1 VVRRAVVP
9 LVLVLTGCSAPEEIL
24 DVSYDDRFGAA
35 TTLDLYLPAGGGDA
49 RPAVMFIHG
58 GGWRIGSKED
68 YTRAAKRLAGSGFVA
83 ATINYRLVPD
93 GEYPAAVQDCVCALS
108 FLRAN
113 ADAYGLAPDRV
124 AVWGYSAGG
133 HLASIVGDAADH
145 PEHVPDCASGAT
157 GLPAAVVSGA
167 GRQDL
172 AAEEHWWITDFLGG
186 TPDEVPERYETA
198 SPITHVRP
206 GLPPYLFVVGEDDAP
221 ADQDGIEEMQDA
233 LQAEGND
240 ASLLVVSGG
249 GHLLN
254 PSVDGGGWELST
266 SDQDP
271 TAWIASLDFLDR
283 TIGK

>member
-1 VVRRAVVP
+1 VRAV
-9 LVLVLTGCSAPEEIL
+9 LLGLTAGCSAPAEIL

-35 TTLDLYLPAGGGDA
+35 TTMDVYLPAGGGDA

-58 GGWRIGSKED
+58 GGWRVGSKEN
-68 YTRAAKRLAGSGFVA
+68 YTRAAIRMAESGFVA

-93 GEYPAAVQDCVCALS
+93 GAYPAAVQDCACALS

-113 ADAYGLAPDRV
+113 ADAYGLDPDRL

-133 HLASIVGDAADH
+133 HLASIVGVAAEA
-145 PEHVPDCASGAT
+145 PEHVPDCASGPT

-186 TPDEVPERYETA
+186 TPAEVPERYESA
-198 SPITHVRP
+198 SPISHVRP
-206 GLPPYLFVVGEDDAP
+206 GLPPTLFVVGEDDAP
-221 ADQDGIEEMQDA
+221 ADQEGIERMRRL

-271 TAWIASLDFLDR
+271 VAWMASVDFLDR
-283 TIGK
+283 TIGR